1 MAFGVRSDDGVPEAK
16 ADRRIVKAVT
26 GETFVALAA
35 VGALFAVFA
44 WKMGLANTF
53 GTMMGTA
60 HDLLLNTVLF
70 LMAVIIIAGAF
81 TSLIS
86 EFGIVSIAN
95 RLLSPLMKPLFGLP
109 GATSVGVVAT
119 YLSDNP
125 AIMPLSADKGFLK
138 YFKRWQV
145 TTLVNLGTVF
155 GMGLIVTTF
164 MLAQSTDTEPLGK
177 AVLLGNVGALLG
189 GIVGV
194 RLMGYFGKRKYG
206 DAEDLVSG
214 EEEGYDLLR
223 YREVRSGNVAQRA
236 LQALLD
242 GGAHGVKTGLDIMP
256 GVIIITTLVM
266 MLAYGPSEGVYTGGA
281 YEGIAFFPW
290 IGQGLSFII
299 EPLFGFAN
307 PQAIAFPVTSLGSV
321 GAAISMVP
329 QFLEAGVVGA
339 KGICVFTAIGICNAG
354 FLSTH
359 VGMMDGIRERE
370 LTNVAIGTHFVGGL
384 CAGMIGHV
392 LFLFLG

>member
-1 MAFGVRSDDGVPEAK
+1 VASGANT
-16 ADRRIVKAVT
+16 DREIVTAVT
-26 GETFVALAA
+26 GETFVALAV
-35 VGALFAVFA
+35 VGVLFTVFS

-53 GTMMGTA
+53 GTMMATA

-81 TSLIS
+81 TSFIS

-164 MLAQSTDTEPLGK
+164 MLAQSTDAQPLGK

-189 GIVGV
+189 GVVGV
-194 RLMGYFGKRKYG
+194 RLMGYFGKRRYG
-206 DAEDLVSG
+206 EAEDLISG

-223 YREVRSGNVAQRA
+223 FREVRSGNVVQRA

-256 GVIIITTLVM
+256 GVIIITTMVM

-281 YEGIAFFPW
+281 YEGISFFPW
-290 IGQGLSFII
+290 IGERLSFVI
-299 EPLFGFAN
+299 EPLFGFTN

-329 QFLEAGVVGA
+329 QFLEGGVIGA

-359 VGMMDGIRERE
+359 VGMMDGIKERE

-384 CAGMIGHV
+384 CAGVIGHM
-392 LFLFLG
+392 LFLLLG